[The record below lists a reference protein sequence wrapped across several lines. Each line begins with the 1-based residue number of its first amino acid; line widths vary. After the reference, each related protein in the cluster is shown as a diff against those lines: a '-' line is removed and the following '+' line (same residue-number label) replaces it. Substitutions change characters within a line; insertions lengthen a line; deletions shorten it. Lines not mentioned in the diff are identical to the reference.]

1 MKKERQEK
9 LHYLPGVT
17 KWLAEQGLEPHLD
30 GEPLFLNSGYTPALN
45 CCCIKCKE
53 VGISREILEKKK
65 PKEMFWHRPIKKKL
79 KAEREREMD

>member
-17 KWLAEQGLEPHLD
+17 KWLAEQGLEPRLD

-53 VGISREILEKKK
+53 VGISREILEKK
-65 PKEMFWHRPIKKKL
+65 PKEMFWHDQLRRNSKQ
-79 KAEREREMD
+79 RQREMD